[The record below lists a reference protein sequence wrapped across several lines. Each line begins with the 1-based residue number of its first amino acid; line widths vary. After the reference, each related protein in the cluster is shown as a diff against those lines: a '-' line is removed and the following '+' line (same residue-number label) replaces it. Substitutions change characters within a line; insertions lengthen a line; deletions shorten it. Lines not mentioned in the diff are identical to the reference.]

1 MTLRKVLEFKGFLK
15 VILKFTLEFEA
26 DIVFTGKSKVTP
38 LKVLVVDAAIVVL
51 PVM

>member
-1 MTLRKVLEFKGFLK
+1 MTLKNVLEFKGFLK
-15 VILKFTLEFEA
+15 VILKFTFELVD

-38 LKVLVVDAAIVVL
+38 LNVFVLDAAIVVL